1 MSDTRCILFI
11 GGGIETLPGVLLAK
25 SMGLHVVVSDANS
38 DAPCMSE
45 ADDALI
51 ASTYDINES
60 TAVACKYNNDVRSI
74 DGVMCL
80 ATDVPLTVASVAA
93 ELCLPGVP
101 VEAAKIVTDKLVM
114 KDYLVSSGVPMPWYA
129 PVKTLDEL
137 KKIISERGYSLVIK
151 PTDSRGARGVLKL
164 NPDIDLKWAF
174 STSKSFSPSDQ
185 VMVEEFLDGPQIST
199 ESLIVNGEVYTIG
212 FSDRNYEF
220 LKRYAPHIIENGGDL
235 PSFLNE
241 VDQQRISNAVAKTA
255 KSLNVKNGVIKG
267 DMVLS
272 EGKPYV
278 IEVALRLSGGY
289 FCTHEIPLN
298 TGVDFVGNAIRMA
311 LGDTIEQNE
320 LTPKFNHMV
329 CQRYM
334 FPEPGLVEGV
344 YVPDWINEDPD
355 IELFEVRVK
364 PGDIVPK
371 TVHHP
376 ARAGVVIATGK
387 DREDARKRAERA
399 ILETKISTNSES
411 TNNSEL
417 VE

>member
-38 DAPCMSE
+38 HAPCMSE
-45 ADDALI
+45 ADGSLI
-51 ASTYDINES
+51 ASTYNIDES
-60 TAVACKYNNDVRSI
+60 IAVAKKYNNEVHSI

-80 ATDVPLTVASVAA
+80 ATDVPLTVAGVAA
-93 ELCLPGVP
+93 ELCLPGIS
-101 VEAAKIVTDKLVM
+101 VEAARIVTDKLVM
-114 KDYLVSSGVPMPWYA
+114 KDYLVSCGIPMPWYA
-129 PVKTLDEL
+129 AVKTSDAL
-137 KKIISERGYSLVIK
+137 KKLVSERGSSLVIK
-151 PTDSRGARGVLKL
+151 PTDSRGARGVLRL
-164 NPDIDLKWAF
+164 NPDSDLDWAF
-174 STSKSFSPSDQ
+174 SVAKSFSPSEQ

-220 LKRYAPHIIENGGDL
+220 LDRYAPHIIENGGDL

-241 VDQQRISNAVAKTA
+241 TDQKSISDVVAKTA
-255 KSLNVKNGVIKG
+255 KSLKVENGVIKG

-272 EGKPYV
+272 MGKPYV

-298 TGVDFVGNAIRMA
+298 TGVDFVGNAIRLA
-311 LGDTIEQNE
+311 LGDTIEHDE
-320 LTPKFNHMV
+320 LTPKFKHMV

-334 FPEPGLVEGV
+334 FPSPGVVKEV
-344 YVPDWINEDPD
+344 VIPDWISDDPE
-355 IELFEVRVK
+355 IALFEVRVK
-364 PGDIVPK
+364 PGDVVPK

-387 DREDARKRAERA
+387 DRENARERAERA
-399 ILETKISTNSES
+399 ILETKISTIPE
-411 TNNSEL
+411 
-417 VE
+417 